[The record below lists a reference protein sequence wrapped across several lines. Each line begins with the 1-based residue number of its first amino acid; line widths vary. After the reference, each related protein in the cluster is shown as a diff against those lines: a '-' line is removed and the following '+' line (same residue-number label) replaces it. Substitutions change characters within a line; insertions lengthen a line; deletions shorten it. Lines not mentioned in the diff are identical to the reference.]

1 MLRSPALN
9 PEAEQ
14 SVIRLRSIKILV
26 PGRAAARELNKNE
39 EGNN

>member
-26 PGRAAARELNKNE
+26 PGKAAVREQEKNK
-39 EGNN
+39 EGN